1 MTRESR
7 LLYLTGLTLFLFA
20 GWGYLSNGS
29 FIFPFPLNPFIFLI
43 VVFQFTW
50 WHYKRGLPIFLFLF
64 TALTGVLSQPFF
76 WEVVLSLDS
85 LQNFAKIPVMVWFEF
100 FSAVGLVASAIYLLN
115 RQKSHFTSLITTA
128 GILLYAFGFLYNYT
142 ASSVI
147 NVSFE
152 LAGFGLIALSV
163 LIRPTYQPFHLLWIL
178 LFILEISE
186 WLSWALV

>member
-1 MTRESR
+1 MTKESR
-7 LLYLTGLTLFLFA
+7 LLFLTGLTLFLFA
-20 GWGYLSNGS
+20 GIGYFTNGS
-29 FIFPFPLNPFIFLI
+29 LIFPFPLNPFIFFI

-76 WEVVLSLDS
+76 WEVVISLDS
-85 LQNFAKIPVMVWFEF
+85 LQEFSKIPVMVWLQF
-100 FSAVGLVASAIYLLN
+100 FNAVGLVASAIYLLN

-128 GILLYAFGFLYNYT
+128 GILLYAFGFLYDYT

-147 NVSFE
+147 NVTFE
-152 LAGFGLIALSV
+152 LVGFGLIALSV

>member
-7 LLYLTGLTLFLFA
+7 LLFLTGLTLFLFA
-20 GWGYLSNGS
+20 LIGYFTNGS
-29 FIFPFPLNPFIFLI
+29 LIFPFPLNPFIFFI

-50 WHYKRGLPIFLFLF
+50 WHYKRGFPIFLFLF

-76 WEVVLSLDS
+76 WEIVLSLDS
-85 LQNFAKIPVMVWFEF
+85 LQSFTKIPVMVWFQF
-100 FSAVGLVASAIYLLN
+100 FNAAGLVASAVYLLN
-115 RQKSHFTSLITTA
+115 RQKSHFTSIITTA
-128 GILLYAFGFLYNYT
+128 GILLYTFGFLYDYT

-147 NVSFE
+147 DISFE